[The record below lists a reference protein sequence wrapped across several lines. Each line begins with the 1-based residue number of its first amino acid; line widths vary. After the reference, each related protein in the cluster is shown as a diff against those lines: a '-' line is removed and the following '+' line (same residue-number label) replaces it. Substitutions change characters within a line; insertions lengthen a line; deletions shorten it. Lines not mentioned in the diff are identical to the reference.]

1 MSVSF
6 FRAKVAHGILSGKY
20 ATAPQEHQEK
30 AEKQTDQVCF
40 SVWCMC
46 SWVPV
51 TFTAG
56 LLKSQKIDREI
67 FVVNGLL
74 TIGMDP
80 GQVVIS
86 LN

>member
-1 MSVSF
+1 MFQCLICVF
-6 FRAKVAHGILSGKY
+6 DGVPV
-20 ATAPQEHQEK
+20 T
-30 AEKQTDQVCF
+30 
-40 SVWCMC
+40 CMC

-56 LLKSQKIDREI
+56 LLKSQKVDREI

-74 TIGMDP
+74 TIEMDP